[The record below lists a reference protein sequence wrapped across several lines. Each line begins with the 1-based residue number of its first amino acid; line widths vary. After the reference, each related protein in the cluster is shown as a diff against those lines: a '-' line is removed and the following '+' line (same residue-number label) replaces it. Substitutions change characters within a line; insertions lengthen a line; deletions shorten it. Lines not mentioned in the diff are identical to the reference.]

1 VATSPKTFVWYELV
15 TADLGGVC
23 SFPCLFSRPA
33 IQFDQMPRLQERVS
47 IYCVLDLSERDP
59 AVSTKQT
66 RTKTVTTVS
75 NSAT

>member
-1 VATSPKTFVWYELV
+1 
-15 TADLGGVC
+15 
-23 SFPCLFSRPA
+23 
-33 IQFDQMPRLQERVS
+33 MPRLQEQVS